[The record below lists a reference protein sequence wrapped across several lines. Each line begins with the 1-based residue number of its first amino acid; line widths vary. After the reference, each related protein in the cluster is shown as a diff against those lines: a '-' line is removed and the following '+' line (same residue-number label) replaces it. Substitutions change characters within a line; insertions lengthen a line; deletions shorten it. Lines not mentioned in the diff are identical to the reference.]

1 MCITP
6 ITIRVEADRPT
17 NWNKASAKEVPC
29 GMCVDCLKRRRNG
42 WSFRLHYET
51 LVSQSSYFLTLTYGE
66 NDGYGEEPPKSFN
79 GIYTLDKKHLQ
90 DFFKRLRK
98 FENAK
103 GNKEKLK
110 YYAVGEYGTKN
121 LRPHYHIILFNLS
134 RDTALRSN
142 FVAKRIWQKGNV
154 DIAKANIAT
163 INYTVGYILQGKWT
177 PLTDD
182 DDRLPHFSTMSKGL
196 GAAYLT
202 ENVQEHILDR
212 VDTSVFHPSGFRITL
227 PRYYRDRIRRSIGDE
242 EWYEFSKEVSE
253 YHTLLNNMDW
263 SDFEKIDYA
272 LQIENAK
279 HKIRTN
285 EKRRK
290 ETRAKV

>member
-17 NWNKASAKEVPC
+17 NWEGVSAKEVPC
-29 GMCVDCLKRRRNG
+29 GVCVDCLKRRRNG

-51 LVSQSSYFLTLTYGE
+51 LVSKSAHFLTLTYGQS
-66 NDGYGEEPPKSFN
+66 DGYGEEPPKSFN

-98 FENAK
+98 FETAK

-121 LRPHYHIILFNLS
+121 NRPHYHIILFNLS
-134 RDTALRSN
+134 RPTALRSE
-142 FVAKRIWQKGNV
+142 FVGKKIWKKGMV

-163 INYTVGYILQGKWT
+163 INYVVGYVMQGKWT
-177 PLTDD
+177 PSTDD

-196 GAAYLT
+196 GEDYLT
-202 ENVQEHILDR
+202 PNVQEHILDR
-212 VDTSVFHPSGFRITL
+212 VDTSVFHPSGFRIAL
-227 PRYYRDRIRRSIGDE
+227 PRFYRERIRKAIGDE
-242 EWYEFSKEVSE
+242 EYFDFSKEVAQ
-253 YHTLLNNMDW
+253 YHTLLNNIDW
-263 SDFEKIDYA
+263 SDFEKIDFA
-272 LQIENAK
+272 LQIENIK
-279 HKIRTN
+279 HKISRH
-285 EKRRK
+285 EKTRK
-290 ETRAKV
+290 ENRAKI